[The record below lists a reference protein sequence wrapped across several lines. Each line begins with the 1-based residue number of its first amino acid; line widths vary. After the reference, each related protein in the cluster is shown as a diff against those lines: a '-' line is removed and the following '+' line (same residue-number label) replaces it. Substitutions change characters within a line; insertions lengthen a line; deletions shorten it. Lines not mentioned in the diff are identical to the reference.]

1 MDVTDL
7 RTFLDVV
14 EHNGFRRA
22 AQATFVSQPVVTRRV
37 ERLEQSLGVT
47 LLERGPWGLRLTGH
61 GRTLVTSGQ
70 RVLRAVDEARAA
82 TVGATGST
90 IRLGCSATAAGSYLA
105 RFLSDWIPHHPTTR
119 VTMIEDGASRMR
131 RRLEDDECDAAIV
144 AAPGPERFASLP
156 ITTVVVQAVLPAQHP
171 LAREEGPL
179 DVAHLHGEPLL
190 LSGRSYLSSELPLSA
205 CRLQAVEPDVV
216 YECTVGRRWPR
227 WPRSASASP
236 SSATTSTGA
245 GSTCRP
251 GRCATATATCCA
263 STSRSRGVRTRPRRS
278 SPRSPRTSRFT
289 RTWRRRQ
296 PSGHAGDDVD
306 DDGRRSCTT
315 VRTASSRT
323 AGRSA
328 AEVTGP
334 RPSTPIDRAIWAKST
349 AGSSIAVPTPAFA
362 VSRPRSVA
370 IRPACATELLYA
382 RLLSI
387 TTSSGTR
394 WCAAVHSA
402 PGVIRKSPSDW
413 MSTTRRSSS
422 RWARAAPIAAPMP

>member
-37 ERLEQSLGVT
+37 ERLEQALGVT

-61 GRTLVTSGQ
+61 GRTLVTAGQ

-190 LSGRSYLSSELPLSA
+190 LSGRSYLSSELLLSA

-216 YECTVGRRWPR
+216 YECTVGQTLAALAEAGLGIAVVSDNVDRRGFDLP
-227 WPRSASASP
+227 
-236 SSATTSTGA
+236 
-245 GSTCRP
+245 
-251 GRCATATATCCA
+251 
-263 STSRSRGVRTRPRRS
+263 TRPLCDGDGNLLRFDLEVAWRQDGTA
-278 SPRSPRTSRFT
+278 PVVTAFAEDLSRFT
-289 RTWRRRQ
+289 RAWRR
-296 PSGHAGDDVD
+296 
-306 DDGRRSCTT
+306 
-315 VRTASSRT
+315 
-323 AGRSA
+323 
-328 AEVTGP
+328 E
-334 RPSTPIDRAIWAKST
+334 
-349 AGSSIAVPTPAFA
+349 
-362 VSRPRSVA
+362 
-370 IRPACATELLYA
+370 
-382 RLLSI
+382 
-387 TTSSGTR
+387 
-394 WCAAVHSA
+394 AAV
-402 PGVIRKSPSDW
+402 R
-413 MSTTRRSSS
+413 
-422 RWARAAPIAAPMP
+422 ARG